1 MPRLG
6 YKKSRRG
13 CLRCKQRRVKCDENR
28 PCSACTRHGL
38 ECSYVEQSPSN
49 AEGSTRSVSLT
60 PSDSAS
66 AVMGKD
72 TVYSATSPLD
82 PTQRTL
88 RSSQASATA
97 AHTPPDP
104 DWSSSTDPFPYFDK
118 FVTGPGS
125 TNQSPWLTDLEL
137 MHHYTASTFLTL
149 PRAVDLQQ
157 IWQIEIPRLAMS
169 HAFLLHQILAVAAH
183 HQSQIQPERYSH
195 YSICAS
201 LHQNVTISG
210 LRTALAQITEETCQE
225 VFIASSMLS
234 ICAFASFSSYGGVS
248 EKPHIDDLT
257 DVFHLIRGMSRILD
271 SYNDFLHQGKLA
283 QLFVKENGCESAPL
297 LTAVTE
303 QLHHIK
309 LPDTIHPAAAS
320 IFQET
325 IPELINWV
333 ENAMLSTGSPELRV
347 CVSFAICLTEEFMD
361 LLRQRHP
368 AALAIIA
375 HYCVVLHYTGLDH
388 WYLRGWGRNILDD
401 IVANMDP
408 SWSMALEWPLM
419 IMENGLH

>member
-1 MPRLG
+1 
-6 YKKSRRG
+6 
-13 CLRCKQRRVKCDENR
+13 
-28 PCSACTRHGL
+28 
-38 ECSYVEQSPSN
+38 
-49 AEGSTRSVSLT
+49 
-60 PSDSAS
+60 
-66 AVMGKD
+66 
-72 TVYSATSPLD
+72 
-82 PTQRTL
+82 
-88 RSSQASATA
+88 
-97 AHTPPDP
+97 
-104 DWSSSTDPFPYFDK
+104 
-118 FVTGPGS
+118 
-125 TNQSPWLTDLEL
+125 

-149 PRAVDLQQ
+149 PRAADLQQ
-157 IWQIEIPRLAMS
+157 IWQIEVPRLAMS
-169 HAFLLHQILAVAAH
+169 HAFLLHQILAVSAH

-234 ICAFASFSSYGGVS
+234 ICAFASFSSYGGMS

-257 DVFHLIRGMSRILD
+257 DVFHLVRGMSRILN

-283 QLFVKENGCESAPL
+283 QLFLKESGCESAPL
-297 LTAVTE
+297 LTAVIE
-303 QLHHIK
+303 QLRHIK

-320 IFQET
+320 IFQESISEVIT
-325 IPELINWV
+325 WV

-347 CVSFAICLTEEFMD
+347 CVSFPICLTEEFMD

-368 AALAIIA
+368 ATLAFIA
-375 HYCVVLHYTGLDH
+375 YYCVVLHFTGLDH

-419 IMENGLH
+419 VMENGFH